1 MVGRL
6 GRSGGSSAE
15 CLGGELVAGVVSVE
29 EVCSV
34 DMLVVEGGH
43 PLDGVVACS
52 GAKNAFLPIAAA
64 ALLTSEPVIVRRVPD
79 LADVKLILN
88 ILEGL
93 GCSVERDR
101 AAATVR
107 IQAPERPLGEAGWE
121 DVRKMRGSV
130 YVLGPLLART
140 GMAKVSLPGGCVI
153 GQRPIDIH
161 LLGLEGLGAKVN
173 IDHGHVVASVP
184 SGRLRGAPL
193 YLGGPSGSSVGAT
206 GNLMMAA
213 SLAEG
218 ETVIEGAACEPEVV
232 DLGGFLNAMGA
243 KIEGL
248 GSPRLCIQGVEQLGG
263 CEYEIISDRIEAGTY
278 VIAGALTGGRVRV
291 EGCEPGHLAVL
302 LARLH
307 QAGVP
312 FEMGQGFIETQPYD
326 PRDPQEGLRATDV
339 TTLPYPGF
347 PTDLQAQWM
356 TLMTQAPGLSV
367 ITEKIYPD
375 RYLHMPEL
383 LRLGAELRRQNAG
396 TAIVQGGTRLSGA
409 PVTASDLRASA
420 ALVLAGLI
428 AEGETEVHRVYHI
441 DRGYERIEERLE
453 GLGAVIRRESDPWQ
467 G

>member
-1 MVGRL
+1 L
-6 GRSGGSSAE
+6 
-15 CLGGELVAGVVSVE
+15 
-29 EVCSV
+29 

-43 PLDGVVACS
+43 PLEGVVTCS
-52 GAKNAFLPIAAA
+52 GSKNAFLPIAAA
-64 ALLTSEPVIVRRVPD
+64 SLLTTEPITVRRVPD
-79 LADVKLILN
+79 LADVRLILN

-93 GCSVERDR
+93 GCEIERDR
-101 AAATVR
+101 SASTVR
-107 IQAPERPLGEAGWE
+107 IQALERPLGEAGWD

-161 LLGLEGLGAKVN
+161 LRGLQELGAKVEISN
-173 IDHGHVVASVP
+173 GYVVASVP
-184 SGRLRGAPL
+184 GGRLRGTHM
-193 YLGGPSGSSVGAT
+193 YLGGSSGSSVGGT
-206 GNLMMAA
+206 GNIMMAA
-213 SLAEG
+213 CLAEG
-218 ETVIEGAACEPEVV
+218 ETIIEGAACEPEIV
-232 DLGGFLNAMGA
+232 DLGCFLKAMGA
-243 KIEGL
+243 NVEGL
-248 GSPRLCIQGVEQLGG
+248 GSPRICIHGVEQLGG
-263 CEYEIISDRIEAGTY
+263 CEYEVIPDRIEAGTY
-278 VIAGALTGGRVRV
+278 AIAGALTGGRVKV
-291 EGCEPGHLAVL
+291 DGCEPGHLGVL

-307 QAGVP
+307 EAGVP
-312 FEMGQGFIETQPYD
+312 FEIGEGFIETQAFD
-326 PRDPQEGLRATDV
+326 PRDPHAGLRATDV

-356 TLMTQAPGLSV
+356 ALMTQAPGLSV

-375 RYLHMPEL
+375 RYMHMPEL

-396 TAIVQGGTRLSGA
+396 TAIVQGGKQLSGA

-428 AEGETEVHRVYHI
+428 AEGETEIHRVYHI
-441 DRGYERIEERLE
+441 DRGYERIEERFE